1 MDQELDSVTVKMPAK
16 MKAALEELADREFT
30 SSSGL
35 IKKAV
40 EKLLLEHGIDWR
52 EGAKKGSKKG
62 QQG

>member
-1 MDQELDSVTVKMPAK
+1 MVKDLDSVTVKMPSE
-16 MKAALEELADREFT
+16 MKQALEALAEREFS

-52 EGAKKGSKKG
+52 EGAKKGGKK
-62 QQG
+62 